1 MRDGLSPPCVTQ
13 KNGRSPQDFM
23 GFFFRVTHDRL
34 SERGTT
40 GSLIFPPFVALAEQ
54 LPPVLTDAKHFSGSG

>member
-1 MRDGLSPPCVTQ
+1 MRDTKKWSLAPG
-13 KNGRSPQDFM
+13 FHAAIFFA
-23 GFFFRVTHDRL
+23 FFFRVTHDRL